1 MPRHLPALDG
11 LRGIAILLV
20 LAHAFSVFEPASTLA
35 MLLKLGFD
43 FGWIGVQLFF
53 VLSGFLITGILLDAR
68 GSAGYYRNF
77 IARRALRIFPLYY
90 GVLLLAFVLLPLLRT
105 MPPGYGQHQAWLW
118 LYVANFTAPFGRAEP
133 AFPHFWSLCV
143 EEQFYLLWP
152 LLVHWAG
159 RRGVLVSGVVLVVLA
174 IASRVLARALFP
186 APLGEDIAYMFTV
199 CRFDALA
206 IGAMLAAMLRD
217 PRLLTHG
224 LGARQALGLAVT
236 GATLVLAA
244 AVLGALQRQGQ
255 WMQWVGYTTIAVGFA
270 CLLAGALNA
279 STAWA
284 RLLSLSWLRRC
295 GQYSY
300 GMYVFHAPLHVF
312 VGLPLLAALG
322 TGGGMVSSLAYFCVA
337 TLMTF
342 CAGALSY
349 RLYERH
355 FLAIKARFA
364 PGAVPVGVHR

>member
-1 MPRHLPALDG
+1 MHRHWPALDG

-35 MLLKLGFD
+35 TLLKLGFD

-68 GSAGYYRNF
+68 DSAGYYRNF

-90 GVLLLAFVLLPLLRT
+90 GVLLVAFVVLPLLRT
-105 MPPGYGQHQAWLW
+105 MPAGYGEHQAWLW
-118 LYVANFTAPFGRAEP
+118 LYVANFTAPFGRSEA

-152 LLVHWAG
+152 WLVRWVG
-159 RRGVLVSGVVLVVLA
+159 RRGVLVSGGVLVVLA

-186 APLGEDIAYMFTV
+186 SPLGEDIAYMFTI

-206 IGAMLAAMLRD
+206 IGAMLAALLRD
-217 PRLLTHG
+217 PRALAG
-224 LGARQALGLAVT
+224 LGAKPAAGLAAT
-236 GATLVLAA
+236 GAALVLVT
-244 AVLGALQRQGQ
+244 AVFGALQRQGQ
-255 WMQWVGYTTIAVGFA
+255 WMQWIGYTTIALGFA
-270 CLLAGALNA
+270 CVLAGALNA
-279 STAWA
+279 STLWA
-284 RLLSLSWLRRC
+284 RLLSLPWLRRC

-322 TGGGMVSSLAYFCVA
+322 LGGGILASLGYFVIATVA
-337 TLMTF
+337 TF
-342 CAGALSY
+342 IAGALSY
-349 RLYERH
+349 MLYERH
-355 FLAIKARFA
+355 LLPIKARSA
-364 PGAVPVGVHR
+364 PKPAASPLSA